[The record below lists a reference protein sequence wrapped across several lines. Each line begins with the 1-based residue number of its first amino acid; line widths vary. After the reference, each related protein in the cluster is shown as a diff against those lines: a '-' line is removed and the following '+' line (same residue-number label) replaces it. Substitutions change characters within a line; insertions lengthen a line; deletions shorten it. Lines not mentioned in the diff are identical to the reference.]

1 MFNLKKLLKN
11 PVIMLM
17 LGIAIGILL
26 SFSMFYT
33 PGLRERF
40 TQYSPSTE
48 EVVKIPFYDRLAAT
62 EDMSNVDTKRIV
74 IKAAYIAAK
83 DNHELKEKLKT
94 LMVKRINDSLDTG
107 EAVERLKRNYDRKL
121 VNDTLKEAKIAAE
134 KGAKKA
140 LAEANVMVTQP
151 VETVTPAPVPE
162 TTPTPLPVVSV
173 NKKPRV
179 PQGPRPAQAP
189 LPY

>member
-1 MFNLKKLLKN
+1 MLNLKKLLKN
-11 PVIMLM
+11 PVFMLM

-26 SFSMFYT
+26 TFSMFYT

-83 DNHELKEKLKT
+83 DNHELKEKLKS
-94 LMVKRINDSLDTG
+94 LMVKRINESLNTD

-140 LAEANVMVTQP
+140 VAEANVMVTQP
-151 VETVTPAPVPE
+151 VNTVTPTPE
-162 TTPTPLPVVSV
+162 PIVSV
-173 NKKPRV
+173 DETPRV
-179 PQGPRPAQAP
+179 PRGPRPKQAP
-189 LPY
+189 LPF